1 MREREYRLALSR
13 AIPALWELELAQI
26 ELSSAEARRK
36 VATSQLEKA
45 QAGQLGVDCHRN
57 TPQVSSA
64 STPAA

>member
-1 MREREYRLALSR
+1 MREREYRAALMK
-13 AIPALWELELAQI
+13 AMPALWELELAQL

-45 QAGQLGVDCHRN
+45 QAGQLGMDHQD
-57 TPQVSSA
+57 TSQTSSP